1 MIKNNLKIINE
12 SKKIKLSIIAIIL
25 LLSIMGSLSIGFL
38 DIPFSTVIKVFFGGG
53 TYSESFTILRVR
65 LPRIV
70 IVLLVGFAL
79 ALSGSVLQTVSRNDL
94 ADPGILGINAGAG
107 LGVTLAYMMLP
118 LTGASLY
125 ILPLSSFLGAVLMFG
140 LVILFSIERD
150 KGLNPDKLIV
160 TGVGTAIAVSGLM
173 VLLINSMER
182 TDVQFIKSWLSG
194 DIWGDKWEFVLIVF
208 PWILLGTLI
217 VYKKRWIL
225 DIMNLD
231 EISTK
236 SVGVNV
242 ERERLILIV
251 VAVLLASVSVSVAGA
266 ISFVGLI
273 VPHAAKLI
281 FGPLHKNY
289 LPGAMLLG
297 GTLMVLADFIGRNLF
312 YPQGIP
318 AGIVVSLIGAPY
330 FLYLIYKKGNA

>member
-1 MIKNNLKIINE
+1 MTKKDFKVIADTKMFKNTVIASL
-12 SKKIKLSIIAIIL
+12 LLIAIIV
-25 LLSIMGSLSIGFL
+25 SLSVGFL
-38 DIPFSTVIKVFFGGG
+38 DIPFLHVIKVLFGGG
-53 TYSESFTILRVR
+53 TYTESFTIMSVR

-70 IVLLVGFAL
+70 ITLLVGFAL
-79 ALSGSVLQTVSRNDL
+79 ALSGSILQTVSKNDL

-118 LTGASLY
+118 LSGATLY
-125 ILPLSSFLGAVLMFG
+125 ILPLCSFIGAVLMFG
-140 LVILFSIERD
+140 LVMFFSMEKD

-173 VLLINSMER
+173 ILLINSMER

-194 DIWGDKWEFVLIVF
+194 DIWGDKWEFVLIVL
-208 PWILLGTLI
+208 PWILVGTLI
-217 VYKKRWIL
+217 VYKKSRVL

-231 EISTK
+231 EISSK

-242 ERERLILIV
+242 EKERLILIV

-266 ISFVGLI
+266 ISFVGLV
-273 VPHAAKLI
+273 VPHIARLL

-297 GTLMVLADFIGRNLF
+297 GLLMVVADFIGRNFF
-312 YPQGIP
+312 YPQGMP
-318 AGIVVSLIGAPY
+318 VGIVVSLIGAPY
-330 FLYLIYKKGNA
+330 FLYLVYKKGK